1 MVEILE
7 GAELTLKA
15 RLPGTVAR
23 SGKEREREREREVRS
38 RGAAD
43 VILVGEKE
51 HGGAILGDE
60 ERTDCVAIVAPQL
73 PNSTVSL
80 FLSSSCLE
88 KERIEKCHAY
98 GTKLH
103 CGSAVPIH
111 NKNKTLN
118 GWS

>member
-23 SGKEREREREREVRS
+23 RGKEREREREREVRS

-43 VILVGEKE
+43 VILVGEEE
-51 HGGAILGDE
+51 HGGAILGEE

-80 FLSSSCLE
+80 FE
-88 KERIEKCHAY
+88 FFVFGERKNRKIPRVWYETLLWI
-98 GTKLH
+98 G
-103 CGSAVPIH
+103 GSD
-111 NKNKTLN
+111 
-118 GWS
+118 SQ